1 MPMTR
6 PQTPLVHAA
15 AVLVFVLALG
25 VRPGRSEP
33 PPPAP
38 PPPTPSAPTA
48 GATPEDAATTRYSA
62 AWVEATLRGY
72 HARFPRLTR
81 LVALGRSHEGRTIWG
96 LAIGRGVNKHDGR
109 RDGRRD
115 GRPAVLL
122 NGTHHGVELVSID
135 MALDAAEVLLL
146 LRAGETSAGD
156 LALRRDPALDSQVK
170 RWLDELVIWCVP
182 VVNPDGVWASLHGN
196 PRTGRKNGRDTNR
209 NGKIDRTDGVD
220 LNRNYPFRWGFLGE
234 KGSSPVPTSY
244 YYRGP
249 APASEPETRA
259 MLRLAE
265 SERFVASIS
274 FHSGSVAVLAPYT
287 IDNVVSPTP
296 NEAWSVAEELVAG
309 LPPHPQGRTW
319 TVRQKLYSVDGTD
332 QDTLRAS
339 YGTLA
344 LLVEGARGDPGTPQ
358 ARREVVL
365 AARPLWTRLLDRYLN
380 GPSLQGHVVDASG
393 RPAVAEVTVAE
404 VALHE
409 QERWTSRCRDGR
421 FDRYLPGPGRYTVQ
435 ARIDGQVLAE
445 RIVEVT
451 AGSGPVHV
459 QLTVPAPKKPPH
471 CPPEPR

>member
-1 MPMTR
+1 MTR
-6 PQTPLVHAA
+6 SRTLLLPAA
-15 AVLVFVLALG
+15 AALLLALVEQP
-25 VRPGRSEP
+25 VRPEP
-33 PPPAP
+33 TAPPPAP
-38 PPPTPSAPTA
+38 APTA
-48 GATPEDAATTRYSA
+48 PAPSPAPSTNGAPEDAATTRYSA
-62 AWVEATLRGY
+62 AWVEATLRDY
-72 HARFPRLTR
+72 HARFPKLTR
-81 LVALGRSHEGRTIWG
+81 LVELGRSHEGRTIWG
-96 LAIGRGVNKHDGR
+96 LAIGRGLK
-109 RDGRRD
+109 RRD

-122 NGTHHGVELVSID
+122 NGAHHGVELVSID

-146 LRAGETSAGD
+146 RAGEIGTDGQV
-156 LALRRDPALDSQVK
+156 LRRDPALDAQVK
-170 RWLDELVIWCVP
+170 RWLDELVVWCVP

-209 NGKIDRTDGVD
+209 NGRIDRTDGVD
-220 LNRNYPFRWGFLGE
+220 LNRNYPFRWGFLGD
-234 KGSSPVPTSY
+234 KGSSPVSTSY

-249 APASEPETRA
+249 EPASEPETRA

-265 SERFVASIS
+265 SERFVAAIS

-287 IDNVVSPTP
+287 IDNVKSPTP

-309 LPPHPQGRTW
+309 LPPHPQDRTW
-319 TVRQKLYSVDGTD
+319 TVRQKLYPVDGTD

-380 GPSLQGHVVDASG
+380 GPSLQGHVVDANG

-404 VALHE
+404 VALNE

-421 FDRYLPGPGRYTVQ
+421 FDRYLAGPGRYTVQ
-435 ARIDGQVLAE
+435 ARLDGQVVAAQ
-445 RIVEVT
+445 IVEAA
-451 AGSGPVHV
+451 AGSGPVRV
-459 QLTVPAPKKPPH
+459 QLTVPAPTKPPR
-471 CPPEPR
+471 CPPDPR